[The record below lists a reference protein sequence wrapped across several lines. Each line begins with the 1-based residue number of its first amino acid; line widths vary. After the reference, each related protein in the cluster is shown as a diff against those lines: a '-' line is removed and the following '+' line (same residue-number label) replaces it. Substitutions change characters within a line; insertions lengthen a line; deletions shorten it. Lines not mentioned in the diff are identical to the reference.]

1 MKKLVPTKRSM
12 SWRTPAASSGGNAS
26 RSKNA
31 VTSCAHTKNGSRMKL
46 SPGARSWIAVTMK
59 LIAPSRDEVIRKII
73 PISHQV

>member
-1 MKKLVPTKRSM
+1 
-12 SWRTPAASSGGNAS
+12 
-26 RSKNA
+26 
-31 VTSCAHTKNGSRMKL
+31 MKL